1 MKFKFT
7 QGFAFGT
14 GSAIAHR
21 AVGAVTNSFS
31 GDGGGEQVAPEHGA
45 YEQQSVQQQQLPPQQ
60 NTVNNG
66 PCGADQLAWTTC
78 LQSNNGDLEACTQL
92 YDSLQACQINAKQI
106 QFM

>member
-21 AVGAVTNSFS
+21 AVGAVAGSFS
-31 GDGGGEQVAPEHGA
+31 GGGEGEQIAPEHGA
-45 YEQQSVQQQQLPPQQ
+45 YEQQSVQQQQQTQQ
-60 NTVNNG
+60 NAVNNG
-66 PCGADQLAWTTC
+66 PCGTDQLAWTTC
-78 LQSNNGDLEACTQL
+78 LQSNNGDLEACTHL
-92 YDSLQACQINAKQI
+92 YDALQACQINAKQT